1 MKSKGFTLVELLIAL
16 AVGAIIMTAVYG
28 VMNMAQQSSS
38 SIDRKT
44 LTQQDTRA
52 VMNLMAMEIR
62 MASFNRRNNS
72 AVWATV
78 PSAASVPACTQMG
91 LAAAVTA
98 RKGIQLAGD
107 NEILIAMDL
116 NADNII
122 GPDPADPTKAAANEY
137 IYYNLN
143 NQGIIRNVNC
153 GGNQTIL
160 GGAGSST
167 LVVNPSTSPMFTY
180 YNEADQDISAVVKS
194 APNTNIPLI
203 RRIRITIVAKV
214 EKQGSQFEVS
224 PITYT
229 TDVLVKNHVLSP

>member
-1 MKSKGFTLVELLIAL
+1 MNKNGFTLVELLIAI
-16 AVGAIIMTAVYG
+16 AVGVIIMAAVYG

-52 VMNLMAMEIR
+52 VLNLMAMEIR
-62 MASFNRRNNS
+62 MASFNRRNNN
-72 AVWATV
+72 ALWATI
-78 PSAASVPACTQMG
+78 PSAASSPACTQMG
-91 LAAAVTA
+91 LASPVTA

-107 NEILIAMDL
+107 NEILFAMDL

-122 GPDPADPTKAAANEY
+122 GPDPTDPTKPAANEY
-137 IYYNLN
+137 IYYKLD
-143 NQGIIRNVNC
+143 NQGITRNVSC

-167 LVVNPSTSPMFTY
+167 LIVNPSTTPLFKY
-180 YNEADQDISAVVKS
+180 FNESGQDISAVVKS
-194 APNTNIPLI
+194 APDTNIPLI
-203 RRIRITIVAKV
+203 RRISITIVAKV
-214 EKQGSQFEVS
+214 EKQGSKFEVS

-229 TDVLVKNHVLSP
+229 TDVLVRNHALSL

>member
-1 MKSKGFTLVELLIAL
+1 MKKNGFTLIELLIAI
-16 AVGAIIMTAVYG
+16 AVGLIIMAAVYG
-28 VMNMAQQSSS
+28 GMNMAQHSSS

-52 VMNLMAMEIR
+52 VLNLMAMEIR
-62 MASFNRRNNS
+62 MASFTRRNNN
-72 AVWATV
+72 AVWTTI
-78 PSAASVPACTQMG
+78 PSAASTPACTQMG
-91 LAAAVTA
+91 LATPVAV
-98 RKGIQLAGD
+98 RKGIQLAGA

-122 GPDPADPTKAAANEY
+122 GPPSSNEY
-137 IYYNLN
+137 IYYKLEE
-143 NQGIIRNVNC
+143 QRITRNVTC

-167 LVVNPSTSPMFTY
+167 LVVNTVATPLFTY
-180 YNEADQDISAVVKS
+180 FDEDGQDISAAVGS
-194 APNTNIPLI
+194 APGSTSDTNIPLI
-203 RRIRITIVAKV
+203 RSIRITIVASV
-214 EKQGSQFEVS
+214 EKQGSQFGVK